1 MRICLLTT
9 KAGFPMSKE
18 FQQKPAQ
25 PGDIP
30 DRESMNDDQRAPF
43 LPMTR
48 RETLG
53 LGTFLTASAFLPM
66 PSWAQSIDSV
76 ATSSHWEPGPTTTI
90 STRVN
95 GVPVNI
101 TIDTRA
107 SLLDMLRERL
117 ELVGAKK
124 GCDHGQCG
132 ACTVHVDGRR
142 VVSCLTLAAKVDG
155 HEVTTIEGLSDG
167 ETLHPMQQAFIDH
180 DALQCGYCTP
190 GQIMAGIACVNEGN
204 AKSPERIREY
214 MSGNICRCGAYVG
227 IVRAIGDAAR
237 EMGES

>member
-1 MRICLLTT
+1 
-9 KAGFPMSKE
+9 MSNE
-18 FQQKPAQ
+18 FQQEPAQ
-25 PGDIP
+25 PDDIQAS
-30 DRESMNDDQRAPF
+30 EVMNDDQRATF

-66 PSWAQSIDSV
+66 PSWAQQNTTLG
-76 ATSSHWEPGPTTTI
+76 TSPTRWEPGTTTRI
-90 STRVN
+90 ATRVN

-101 TIDTRA
+101 NIDTRA
-107 SLLDMLRERL
+107 SLLDMLRERS

-155 HEVTTIEGLSDG
+155 HEVTTVEGLSDG
-167 ETLHPMQQAFIDH
+167 EILHPMQQAFIDH

-204 AKSPERIREY
+204 AMSPELIREY

-227 IVRAIGDAAR
+227 IVRAIEDAAR